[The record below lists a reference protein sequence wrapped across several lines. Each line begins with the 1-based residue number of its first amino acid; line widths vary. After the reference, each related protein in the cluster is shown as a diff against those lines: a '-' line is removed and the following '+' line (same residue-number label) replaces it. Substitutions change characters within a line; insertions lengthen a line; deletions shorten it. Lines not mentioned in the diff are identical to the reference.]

1 MGWGKVH
8 PFKEKS
14 IDSKLTVK
22 FKDKR
27 ALSFKHK
34 HFLSINF
41 NSSVA
46 HSWSSC
52 LLVLSGEDKTFKSG

>member
-27 ALSFKHK
+27 ALPFKHK

-41 NSSVA
+41 KFSVA
-46 HSWSSC
+46 HSWSSY